1 MSTARISVLLVD
13 DHAVVREGYRRLLE
27 RASDLQVA
35 GEATSGEAAVE
46 QWQLLQPQVTVMDI
60 SLPGCSGIEATR
72 RILALAPDARIL
84 MFSMHED
91 GVYARRALQAGAC
104 GYLTKAG
111 APEALVD
118 AVRCVA
124 TGGQYIDPAVA
135 GDLSSDARAAAEQ
148 GPDALSP
155 REFEVLRLLA
165 QGHAVRTV
173 AERLGVSV
181 KTVANQQTVIRQKLG
196 AETPLQLLHAAV
208 RLGLVEEV

>member
-208 RLGLVEEV
+208 RLGLVEEG